1 MKTKL
6 FTLPNFVTLLNL
18 LSGVIGVVSMVSLD
32 SYSALRLSFVLV
44 CAAAVF
50 DFLDGLAARLT
61 HDVSPLGAQ
70 LDSLAEMVS
79 FGLLPTLIALKLY
92 YIVGGTGVW
101 SALLLVMPLCAA
113 LRLARFNV
121 EAPSASD
128 NSFKGLPVPAVALF
142 VASVGWYAQPLAA
155 LTRPWACWMCLA
167 CGLLLAVLMISPIRM
182 FSLKIHGWGL
192 RQNALRYVFLLCC
205 FVFVLLTGVLGIAL
219 AVALFV
225 LFALICHFVPSKL
238 SSIH

>member
-6 FTLPNFVTLLNL
+6 FSLPNFVTLLNL
-18 LSGVIGVVSMVSLD
+18 LSGVVGVVSMVSLD

-70 LDSLAEMVS
+70 LDSLADMVS
-79 FGLLPTLIALKLY
+79 FGLLPTLIAMKLY

-101 SALLLVMPLCAA
+101 SALLLALPLCAA

-121 EAPSASD
+121 EAPSSSD
-128 NSFKGLPVPAVALF
+128 NYFKGLPVPAVALF
-142 VASVGWYAQPLAA
+142 VASVGWYAQHLAA
-155 LTRPWACWMCLA
+155 LTRPWACWVCLA
-167 CGLLLAVLMISPIRM
+167 CGLLLAGLMISSIKM
-182 FSLKIHGWGL
+182 FSLKFHGWNL
-192 RQNALRYVFLLCC
+192 RNNALRYIFLLCGL
-205 FVFVLLTGVLGIAL
+205 VFVTLTGVLGIAL
-219 AVALFV
+219 SIALYV
-225 LFALICHFVPSKL
+225 LFAIICLFIPSNL
-238 SSIH
+238 PSSH